1 MNILVPHNWLC
12 DYIETDASPQEI
24 ARALSLHAF
33 SVETLRQ
40 VSTPSSTRGAQGKK
54 DDWVY
59 EIEITTNRG
68 DALSVLGIAREL
80 GAILPK
86 QGFGVKWQQKKVAP
100 GAENNKLQLEVEI
113 KDKMLVPR
121 FSAIVLDGVKI
132 SESPDFI
139 KQRLEQV
146 GMRPLNSVVDITN
159 YLMFDKGQPMHAFDY
174 DKILGGKMVVR
185 ESKKGEKLTTLDDI
199 ERELPAGVIVI
210 EDGNGCLIDLC
221 GIMGAKNSEVDEET
235 KRVLLFVQ
243 VYDPAR
249 IRQASMALGHRTEAA
264 LRFEKGIDFEGVV
277 PALWEAVDF
286 LKKYANAQEASKLI
300 DILNIEYQPKSAP
313 IDYEKINLVAGVE
326 ITKDVVDKTLT
337 DLGFEVKNG
346 QALVPSWRYGD
357 VAIAEDLAEEV
368 VRLYGYANLPN
379 KLLNGDIPTQIVD
392 PIFYLE
398 ELARNFLKHQG
409 FFECYTNSA
418 TNEKMAGKGALKLAN
433 PLTEE
438 FHYLKTSL
446 LPQLLA
452 VIEKNQGFNETI
464 KIFELASVYLADRQI
479 SLRSIFGGQAKQ
491 GLPSQPLR
499 LGITTKGIEYLE
511 IKGMVEGL
519 LKELGVK
526 ERVDFTVQEF
536 GDEIFGVELDF
547 ENLAKKASQVNTYTP
562 LTSFNSIKEDLT
574 LVISENITYQQIEK
588 LILGI
593 DPRIIKLE
601 FKDIYKNFLTLAI
614 EYLDKEKQ
622 ISSVET
628 QEIRKEIFEKLEKK
642 LNVKLKM

>member
-1 MNILVPHNWLC
+1 
-12 DYIETDASPQEI
+12 
-24 ARALSLHAF
+24 
-33 SVETLRQ
+33 
-40 VSTPSSTRGAQGKK
+40 
-54 DDWVY
+54 
-59 EIEITTNRG
+59 
-68 DALSVLGIAREL
+68 
-80 GAILPK
+80 
-86 QGFGVKWQQKKVAP
+86 
-100 GAENNKLQLEVEI
+100 
-113 KDKMLVPR
+113 
-121 FSAIVLDGVKI
+121 
-132 SESPDFI
+132 
-139 KQRLEQV
+139 
-146 GMRPLNSVVDITN
+146 
-159 YLMFDKGQPMHAFDY
+159 
-174 DKILGGKMVVR
+174 
-185 ESKKGEKLTTLDDI
+185 
-199 ERELPAGVIVI
+199 
-210 EDGNGCLIDLC
+210 
-221 GIMGAKNSEVDEET
+221 
-235 KRVLLFVQ
+235 
-243 VYDPAR
+243 
-249 IRQASMALGHRTEAA
+249 
-264 LRFEKGIDFEGVV
+264 
-277 PALWEAVDF
+277 
-286 LKKYANAQEASKLI
+286 
-300 DILNIEYQPKSAP
+300 
-313 IDYEKINLVAGVE
+313 
-326 ITKDVVDKTLT
+326 
-337 DLGFEVKNG
+337 
-346 QALVPSWRYGD
+346 
-357 VAIAEDLAEEV
+357 
-368 VRLYGYANLPN
+368 
-379 KLLNGDIPTQIVD
+379 
-392 PIFYLE
+392 
-398 ELARNFLKHQG
+398 
-409 FFECYTNSA
+409 
-418 TNEKMAGKGALKLAN
+418 MAGKGALKLAN